1 MDCSIHAGTSK
12 GCDPVTENGKRK
24 SSGNGESNITRPQV
38 HIFTNVLPVSNTQVQ
53 TQQAL
58 GQRIRELRL
67 KKGWSQESLAHGC
80 GIRPSQLDEIERGEH
95 DITITALVNVAQ
107 RLETTVSIL
116 LEGIA

>member
-1 MDCSIHAGTSK
+1 M
-12 GCDPVTENGKRK
+12 TENGKRK
-24 SSGNGESNITRPQV
+24 SGGDDANNTTIPKV
-38 HIFTNVLPVSNTQVQ
+38 HIFTNALPLSATHLQ

-67 KKGWSQESLAHGC
+67 KKGWSQESLAQVC
-80 GIRPSQLDEIERGEH
+80 GIDPSHMGEIERGEH
-95 DITITALVNVAQ
+95 DIPIPTLINVAK